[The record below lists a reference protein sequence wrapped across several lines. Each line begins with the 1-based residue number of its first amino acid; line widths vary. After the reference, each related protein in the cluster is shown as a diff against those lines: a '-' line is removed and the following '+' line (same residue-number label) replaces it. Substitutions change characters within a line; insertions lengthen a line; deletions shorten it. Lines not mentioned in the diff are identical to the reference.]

1 MLEDLFYYET
11 PKWSHK
17 AHALQTYSCHEIRNM
32 WTRQSSRW
40 SLLSDFHICFQR
52 ETWELS
58 SIYHEIGK
66 KQRRCRQ
73 DKFSLIDMSKQHMV
87 IRTSFWGATQR
98 SRNTISLH
106 HRKLLKNSLSFL
118 IHGLTMHP
126 WQRPAWLLRLQVW
139 DLDLIQELNRL
150 SSSFAIKK
158 TQDKFES
165 QPLTGNSFIWNES
178 FN

>member
-1 MLEDLFYYET
+1 MPWD
-11 PKWSHK
+11 
-17 AHALQTYSCHEIRNM
+17 EIRNM

-40 SLLSDFHICFQR
+40 SLLNDFHICFQIG
-52 ETWELS
+52 TWEFS

-73 DKFSLIDMSKQHMV
+73 DKFSLIDTSKQHMV
-87 IRTSFWGATQR
+87 IRTGFWGATHR
-98 SRNTISLH
+98 PWYTIILH
-106 HRKLLKNSLSFL
+106 HRKLLKNWLSVL
-118 IHGLTMHP
+118 IHGLTVYP
-126 WQRPAWLLRLQVW
+126 WQRPAWLRRLQVW

-150 SSSFAIKK
+150 SSSLAKKK

-165 QPLTGNSFIWNES
+165 QPSAGNSFTWNES

>member
-40 SLLSDFHICFQR
+40 SLLSDFQICFQR
-52 ETWELS
+52 GTWELS

-98 SRNTISLH
+98 SRNTILLH
-106 HRKLLKNSLSFL
+106 HRKLLKNCRFWYMVSLCIPGRDQPGF
-118 IHGLTMHP
+118 
-126 WQRPAWLLRLQVW
+126 W
-139 DLDLIQELNRL
+139 DY
-150 SSSFAIKK
+150 
-158 TQDKFES
+158 KFETLIS
-165 QPLTGNSFIWNES
+165 FRNETGFLHHLP
-178 FN
+178 